1 MIALNECDKVADLP
15 ISGHLAGRP
24 MGWCRFLGNYMLFT
38 GADRTSCTLH
48 DCRMKVGSVEPLSD
62 GAGFVVQLREGEELR
77 ESDTFRTFELAL
89 ERLWDFAVDSHAAE
103 RWLANCP
110 AAEVDPTIPF

>member
-48 DCRMKVGSVEPLSD
+48 DCRMKVGSVEPLCKRS
-62 GAGFVVQLREGEELR
+62 ANPI
-77 ESDTFRTFELAL
+77 LAPMMK
-89 ERLWDFAVDSHAAE
+89 A
-103 RWLANCP
+103 C
-110 AAEVDPTIPF
+110 